1 MGANNSEFGT
11 PSLGSATITVSSA
24 GLFTVTDEQGNTP
37 TSGVLTPVADA
48 AYLYGTD
55 KLQDSCY
62 GLFTYRITGTST
74 QQDVFVTFMGGTM
87 LFSSFTGSTVQSGV
101 YDYVYGVG
109 LK

>member
-1 MGANNSEFGT
+1 
-11 PSLGSATITVSSA
+11 
-24 GLFTVTDEQGNTP
+24 
-37 TSGVLTPVADA
+37 LTPVADA
-48 AYLYGTD
+48 AYLYDTD
-55 KLQDSCY
+55 KLQDPCY